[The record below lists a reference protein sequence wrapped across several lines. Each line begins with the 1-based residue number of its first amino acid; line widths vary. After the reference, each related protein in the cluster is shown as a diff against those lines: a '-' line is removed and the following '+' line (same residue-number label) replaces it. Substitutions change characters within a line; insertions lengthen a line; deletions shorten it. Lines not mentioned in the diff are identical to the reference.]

1 LLLERYLENVDDEGE
16 NVAEEEHD
24 DDTEEHHGQ
33 SDLSLLVP
41 LNAICYKSAKKIS

>member
-1 LLLERYLENVDDEGE
+1 LGRYLENVDDEGE

-24 DDTEEHHGQ
+24 DNTEEHHGQ

-41 LNAICYKSAKKIS
+41 LNVYFHEFSLLGAL